1 MLMCLQR
8 RAELCEPLLVPSIS
22 TYLQSHALAV
32 TQRPPAT
39 ASQDRQ
45 PSPTPTLDLAGQL
58 VEVMKVVT
66 AATGQLPG
74 TFKHE
79 GLLRLLA
86 VPVLPQAYAALD
98 PPAGRSLKH
107 EDVVGR

>member
-8 RAELCEPLLVPSIS
+8 CAEVCEPLLVPSIS
-22 TYLQSHALAV
+22 SYLRAHALAV
-32 TQRPPAT
+32 TQRPTAT
-39 ASQDRQ
+39 GGQDIQ

-58 VEVMKVVT
+58 VVMMEVVT

-86 VPVLPQAYAALD
+86 LPVLPQANAALD

-107 EDVVGR
+107 EDVVAR